1 MNNVLRSLV
10 WLLILIAVGSA
21 IQLSHQDEV
30 ETTQILENANLAAEK
45 VDLNINQRLEQSGFV
60 KSTNGRWQFSTKQLQ
75 QKVSRLPANL
85 KHQFYTWSNQH
96 NLEITGSATGVDLN
110 PYFANSYL
118 VGYKPFNT
126 KSIWQPLA
134 TIALRKTYVLD
145 HDLYGPKFSE
155 IWQNSR
161 QAYAYTRG
169 DCEDHAI
176 ILADWL
182 IAMGHNARV
191 VLGKYKNGGHAWVV
205 LFKNNKEYILEATSK
220 RRPRSLSDF
229 RIAALATNYHPV
241 YQFDRHRFW
250 VNTGSPL
257 TTHYRDKKWQLRSTF
272 IRQG

>member
-1 MNNVLRSLV
+1 MNKVLRSLV

-21 IQLSHQDEV
+21 IQLSHQDEAQ
-30 ETTQILENANLAAEK
+30 TTQILENANLAADK
-45 VDLNINQRLEQSGFV
+45 VNLNINQQLEQSGFV
-60 KSTNGRWQFSTKQLQ
+60 NATKGGWQFSTTQLKQKITQ
-75 QKVSRLPANL
+75 LPANL

-96 NLEITGSATGVDLN
+96 NIEITGSATGVDLN
-110 PYFANSYL
+110 PYFVNSYL
-118 VGYKPFNT
+118 VGYKPFDT

-134 TIALRKTYVLD
+134 TLALRKTYVLD
-145 HDLYGPKFSE
+145 HVLYGPKFSE

-191 VLGKYKNGGHAWVV
+191 VLGEYKNGGHAWVV

-229 RIAALATNYHPV
+229 KIAALATNYHPV

-250 VNTGSPL
+250 VNTGSSL
-257 TTHYRDKKWQLRSTF
+257 TTRYRDKKWQLRSTF